1 MQILETQRL
10 ILRAW
15 QKSEAKRLFE
25 ICRDAKVM
33 KHIGK
38 GKPYKTIEDAEKFL
52 NWAEKYQ
59 EKMGF
64 CRWAV
69 TRKPSGE
76 IIGSCGFVRLSETK
90 EIELG
95 YLFERKFW
103 GQGFATEAA
112 GGCLKY
118 GFENLGFREIIA
130 LTDLQHTASQNVLE
144 KIGFTKRGIEIY
156 DKEETL
162 VYSAKYI

>member
-1 MQILETQRL
+1 MEILETERL

-15 QKSEAKRLFE
+15 EKSDAERLFE
-25 ICRDAKVM
+25 ICRDAEVM

-38 GKPYKTIEDAEKFL
+38 GNPYKTIEDAEKIL

-59 EKMGF
+59 EKTGF

-69 TRKPSGE
+69 TQKSSGE

-95 YLFERKFW
+95 YLFERKVW

-130 LTDLQHTASQNVLE
+130 LTDLEHFASQNVLE

-156 DKEETL
+156 DKVETL